1 MRIKLGDI
9 GRAGIGSNYL
19 AASKSDGD
27 GNAERSRI
35 QLQARRWVNGTRHED
50 RAGSYEVQDWA
61 LANILDA
68 HTDDHNGAMS
78 MYHMLH
84 KLKGIVAKLEAAKL
98 TSDAE
103 VAAWKAEHPASRPAF
118 QPSASTQEVN

>member
-9 GRAGIGSNYL
+9 GRSSIGSNYL

-35 QLQARRWVNGTRHED
+35 QLQARRQVNGTRSED
-50 RAGSYEVQDWA
+50 RAARYEVQDWT
-61 LANILDA
+61 LASILDA

-78 MYHMLH
+78 MYHTLS
-84 KLKGIVAKLEAAKL
+84 KLKGIVAKLEAARVR
-98 TSDAE
+98 SDAD
-103 VAAWKAEHPASRPAF
+103 VAAWRAQHPASRPTY
-118 QPSASTQEVN
+118 QPSV